1 MTMKKI
7 ILFSLLGLLLSI
19 KINATVDVVS
29 IYSGKCGH
37 MLTWTLNTATGEL
50 RISGRGEMDKYLET
64 EPAPWEDYKYRVK
77 SIVIENGVTSIGSYA
92 FSHSDVEH
100 VSIPKT
106 VKHIGAYSFEWC
118 SRLKTIVIP
127 EGVEIIYNNA
137 FYYSELESITLPS
150 SLKDIYW
157 DAFSYANLKYEIVDG
172 VKYIGNWAMGVTNT
186 EQTEYTV
193 REGTIG
199 LYQTFEDCRVKKVNL
214 PSSLK
219 TITDASFSGCYY
231 LDSINIPHG
240 VQSIGKYAFKGCY
253 KLASVSIPN
262 SVTYIGDYAFES
274 CGNLVSVTIPN
285 SVTYIGDG
293 AFEDCSKLV
302 SVTMPDSVTY
312 IGNYAFRNCSK
323 LASVTMPDSVRRIG
337 ADVFYNSPN
346 IEYEIVDGVK
356 YLGNWAVG
364 ITDKNQTEY
373 TLKEGTVGLCDAFKD
388 SKIKKINLPSSLKII
403 GDNAFYNCIALD
415 TVIVPDGF
423 KDFGESAFM
432 GSGLDYINI
441 PQSVERIEDN
451 AFRGSSID
459 TLYIPNSVQ
468 KLGEGICSFCKS
480 LRVVTFPSNTTGISL
495 YSCSSLSSVTIHS
508 QIPPHIESNAFYMV
522 PQKCVLTVPEE
533 SVKAY
538 SSLEYRKFEIRGI
551 DLSSNLDI
559 VDGKEDVIQN
569 AYICDY
575 DKISY
580 TRTLPNL
587 LWNPLYVPFE
597 IPYSELSEKYDIAYI
612 NAIHSYDRDDNGTID
627 DLTMEVVKIK
637 SGNLKANYPYV
648 IRAKNEES
656 KEMSIVLEN
665 TYLHETKDV
674 TIDCSSVL
682 HNFEVSGAYS
692 RKTASE
698 LDGKLAISTEG
709 AWQPLASG
717 TSLNPFRLYLT
728 VSNREGSPVKM
739 DADAMS
745 RVNIRAFD
753 EDDVTGIEEIED
765 EGGISRKK
773 IYDLSG
779 RPIQTP
785 TKGGIYLVN
794 GKKIVY

>member
-7 ILFSLLGLLLSI
+7 ILLSLLALLLSV

-29 IYSGKCGH
+29 IYSGKCGD

-64 EPAPWEDYKYRVK
+64 EPAPWDDYKYRVK
-77 SIVIENGVTSIGSYA
+77 SIVIENGVTSIGHHA
-92 FSHSDVEH
+92 FSNSDVEH

-127 EGVEIIYNNA
+127 EGVETISNNA
-137 FYYSELESITLPS
+137 FYHSGLESITLPS

-199 LYQTFEDCRVKKVNL
+199 LYQTFEDCYIKKVNL

-219 TITDASFSGCYY
+219 TITDASFSS

-240 VQSIGKYAFKGCY
+240 VQSIGRG
-253 KLASVSIPN
+253 
-262 SVTYIGDYAFES
+262 AFES

-285 SVTYIGDG
+285 SVTYIGES

-312 IGNYAFRNCSK
+312 IGDYAFMSCSK

-337 ADVFYNSPN
+337 VNAFYNSPN

-373 TLKEGTVGLCDAFKD
+373 TLKEGTVGLCDALFKD

-423 KDFGESAFM
+423 KDFGESAFT

-441 PQSVERIEDN
+441 PQSVERIGAY
-451 AFRGSSID
+451 AFSSSYID

-468 KLGEGICSFCKS
+468 EIGQGICSGCQS
-480 LRVVTFPSNTTGISL
+480 LRAVTFPSNTTKISL
-495 YSCSSLSSVTIHS
+495 YNCRSLSSVTILS
-508 QIPPHIESNAFYMV
+508 QIPPYIGSSAFYNV
-522 PQKCVLTVPEE
+522 PQECVFTVPEE

-597 IPYSELSEKYDIAYI
+597 IPCSELSEKYDIAYI

-682 HNFEVSGAYS
+682 HNFEVSGTYS

-765 EGGISRKK
+765 EGGISRQK

-779 RPIQTP
+779 RPVQTP